1 MEDGDLMLEATAS
14 SGLEVVFEINQGPAS
29 VDGNT
34 LSFSGLGTVIVIA
47 TQQGNDN
54 YLSADPVEQSIEIIT
69 ITGLKDVNTTKLTCY
84 PNPASQSITLEF
96 DPALES
102 ARIVNVYGLTVYEKT
117 QINALAGKL
126 EIDVSKYKAGE
137 YIILMAND
145 ERTESQKVLIVK

>member
-1 MEDGDLMLEATAS
+1 MNLDANAS
-14 SGLEVVFEINQGPAS
+14 SGLEVVFEISQGPAS

-34 LSFSGLGTVIVIA
+34 LSFSGSGTVIVVA

-54 YLSADPVEQSIEIIT
+54 YLSADPAEQSFEIIT
-69 ITGLKDVNTTKLTCY
+69 ITGLKDVNTPKLSCY
-84 PNPASQSITLEF
+84 PNPASRSITLEF

-102 ARIVNVYGLTVYEKT
+102 VRIVNVYGLTVYEKT
-117 QINALAGKL
+117 QINAMGGKL
-126 EIDVSKYKAGE
+126 EIDVSKYNSGE